1 MTAPAPASVDVAVQ
15 NLTVTYG
22 DVTAL
27 DDLSLDLPGGRI
39 YGLLGRNGSGKT
51 TLLASMSGF
60 RRPPSGTV
68 RVGGVQPWDNAS
80 ALADICLLGD
90 NGPAIDGDTVRGV
103 LRRAALYRP
112 RWDTALADKLI
123 ETFGISR
130 KQAVAKLSRGQ
141 RSALNITVA
150 VAGRTALTLLDEAY
164 LGMDAPSRYAFYDL
178 LLEDYIENPRTI
190 IVSTHHID
198 EVAPLFEAV
207 MILDEGRLIAYDDTE
222 ALRTRGMA
230 VTGPAEAVSRFTDGM
245 TVLSEQRLGP
255 TVSITVLGS
264 LDETRRR
271 AGLASGLELSPVTL
285 QDLFVHLT
293 SGGVR

>member
-1 MTAPAPASVDVAVQ
+1 MTAPAPVDVAVQ

-27 DDLSLDLPGGRI
+27 DDLWVDLPGGRI

-60 RRPPSGTV
+60 RRPPRGTV
-68 RVGGVQPWDNAS
+68 RVGGADPWDNPS
-80 ALADICLLGD
+80 ALEDICLLGD
-90 NGPAIDGDTVRGV
+90 NGIAIDGDNVRGV
-103 LRRAALYRP
+103 LRRAARYRP
-112 RWDTALADKLI
+112 RWDAAFADTLMDA
-123 ETFGISR
+123 FHVPR
-130 KQAVAKLSRGQ
+130 KQAISKLSRGQ
-141 RSALNITVA
+141 RSALNIVIA
-150 VAGRTALTLLDEAY
+150 MAGRTSLTMLDEAY

-178 LLEDYIENPRTI
+178 LLEDYMAYPRTI

-207 MILDEGRLIAYDDTE
+207 MILDAGRLIAYDDTE
-222 ALRTRGMA
+222 SLRTRGMA
-230 VTGPAEAVSRFTDGM
+230 VTGPAEVVGRFTDGM

-264 LDETRRR
+264 LDETARREG
-271 AGLASGLELSPVTL
+271 AASGLEFSPVTL

-293 SGGVR
+293 EGSTR